1 MNKWNQ
7 LLQNMDAV
15 FGFENKVKST
25 FRKVKQ
31 EFDGNAN
38 EHVITIEYRVMK
50 GDPSVS
56 KKKHLQDQRKIQRGK
71 KLKLGNLL
79 KAMTSP

>member
-7 LLQNMDAV
+7 LLQHLDAV

-25 FRKVKQ
+25 FKKVKQ

-38 EHVITIEYRVMK
+38 EHVITIEYRVMR

-56 KKKHLQDQRKIQRGK
+56 KKKHLKDQRTIQRSK

-79 KAMTSP
+79 KAITSA